1 MQMLPDDP
9 EVLQMLHEF
18 THESEAVDEL
28 SALLDSAWLQRSE
41 DTVMD
46 A

>member
-28 SALLDSAWLQRSE
+28 SVQLDSAWLQCS
-41 DTVMD
+41 DD
-46 A
+46 AAIDA